1 MRHPIMCWDIVME
14 GISRRSEFSQDI
26 KAIQQL
32 MNQNN
37 WQSPERELDNCIV
50 WENKTLIFTDPSLN
64 IKLATKNLYEMNG
77 YKPAEVVGKHPKF
90 FQGEATCVE
99 SRKIISMAI
108 QQKVPFSCDIV
119 NYRKDGHIYTC
130 HIDGYPI
137 FDKAGKL
144 VNFVAIE
151 NAA

>member
-1 MRHPIMCWDIVME
+1 MCWDIVME
-14 GISRRSEFSQDI
+14 GISRRKEFSQDI

-37 WQSPERELDNCIV
+37 WQSPERDLDNCIV
-50 WENKTLIFTDPSLN
+50 WENKTLIVTDASLN
-64 IKLATKNLYEMNG
+64 IKVATKNLYEMNG
-77 YKPAEVVGKHPKF
+77 YKPSEVMGKYPKF
-90 FQGEATCVE
+90 FQGEATCLE

-108 QQKVPFSCDIV
+108 QQQIPFTCDIV
-119 NYRKDGHIYTC
+119 NYRKDGRIYTC

-137 FDKAGKL
+137 FDKDGKL
-144 VNFVAIE
+144 VNFVAVE

>member
-1 MRHPIMCWDIVME
+1 MCWDIVME
-14 GISRRSEFSQDI
+14 GISRRNEFSHDI

-32 MNQNN
+32 MNHNN
-37 WQSPERELDNCIV
+37 WQAPERELDNCIV
-50 WENKTLIFTDPSLN
+50 WENKTLIVTDAALN
-64 IKLATKNLYEMNG
+64 IKIATKNLYEMNG
-77 YKPAEVVGKHPKF
+77 YKPKEVVGKHPKF
-90 FQGEATCVE
+90 FQGEDTCLE

-108 QQKVPFSCDIV
+108 QQQIPFTCDIV
-119 NYRKDGHIYTC
+119 NYRKDGRIYTC

-137 FDKAGKL
+137 FDKAGNL